1 MDIERDGAMKAEER
15 SRRRRPLRVVVVLI
29 LVLVAL
35 AAAGA
40 ATVAVATLGVRG
52 ELEEGRRSLDRG
64 RRALSDGRLTDATHT
79 FEEAL
84 RAFQAADGESNS
96 GLSTVGRYLPVLG
109 RTLDVT
115 AALADAGD
123 HTARAGLAMSAAIE
137 RLPGGLN
144 ALAPAE
150 GALPIEAL
158 ASLAEPL
165 EKARAETALAV
176 DAVRSSPAGTL
187 PGPVADA
194 RHQALERIEEAEHA
208 LESWS
213 ALALGVPEFAGA
225 EGPRRYLFFA
235 ENPAELRG
243 TGGLWGAFAILRIE
257 EGRLSFSSFRP
268 IQSLRNL
275 PPDEAPAP
283 NPDYR
288 RNYERWGAPGYWLSI
303 NMTPDFPSAARAA
316 LGTWSAIGGERM
328 DGVLSADP
336 FTLKHLLDVTGG
348 VHLSRPRIVVTSKN
362 VVPLLSNKAFAL
374 FPDPRIRKSLLGQVS
389 LAVFDRFLN
398 LEGRV
403 VPRLRAIGRSVADG
417 HLKIYT
423 IDEAM
428 QGALAQAG
436 LDNGLRA
443 DGAADLLAVVVNSG
457 SGGKV
462 DFFAERTVDHSV
474 TLHPGSDSTAVTVTT
489 IENGAPTTGQPRY
502 VIGPHIGRAGDNI
515 PLISVF
521 CGSRCRLVGA
531 ERDGDRIS
539 MFTGSELGYRYY
551 QDYFTIP
558 SEATRVLTVRTETP
572 ESWRG
577 DSTSGTYRL
586 AVLGQTT
593 IRPTRGTVR
602 IAAPPGMHFT
612 DVSEGFHVR
621 NDVATWDGVLQRG
634 FTLEVSFEAASLPVR
649 VWRALRDLF

>member
-1 MDIERDGAMKAEER
+1 MEIERDGVTKTQER
-15 SRRRRPLRVVVVLI
+15 RRRRPLRVLVI
-29 LVLVAL
+29 LVLVVAAL

-40 ATVAVATLGVRG
+40 ALVAVATLGVRG
-52 ELEEGRRSLDRG
+52 ELEQGRRSLDRG
-64 RRALSDGRLTDATHT
+64 RRALLDGRLADASDT
-79 FEEAL
+79 FGEAL
-84 RAFQAADGESNS
+84 GSFQAAEGESTS

-115 AALADAGD
+115 AALADAGG
-123 HTARAGLAMSAAIE
+123 HTARAGLAMSAAIDG
-137 RLPGGLN
+137 LPGGLD
-144 ALAPAE
+144 ALAPTR
-150 GALPIEAL
+150 GALPIGAL

-165 EKARAETALAV
+165 EEARSETAIAV
-176 DAVRSSPAGTL
+176 DAIRSSPTGTL

-194 RHQALERIEEAEHA
+194 RRQALARIEEAEHA

-213 ALALGVPEFAGA
+213 ALALGVPEFAGS

-243 TGGLWGAFAILRIE
+243 TGGIWGAFAILRIE
-257 EGRLSFSSFRP
+257 DGRLSFSSFRP
-268 IQSLRNL
+268 VQSLRNL
-275 PPDEAPAP
+275 PPDEAPSP

-316 LGTWSAIGGERM
+316 LGTWEAIGGEEL

-336 FTLKHLLDVTGG
+336 FTLQHLLEVTGG
-348 VHLSRPRIVVTSKN
+348 VHLSRPRFVVTSKN
-362 VVPLLSNKAFAL
+362 VVPLLSNKAFSL

-389 LAVFDRFLN
+389 LAVFDRFLS

-403 VPRLRAIGRSVADG
+403 IPRLRAIGRSVGEG

-423 IDEAM
+423 SDDAM
-428 QGALAQAG
+428 QGALGQAR
-436 LDNGLRA
+436 LDNALRA
-443 DGAADLLAVVVNSG
+443 GGAGDLLAVVVNSG

-462 DFFAERTVDHSV
+462 DFFAGRTVDHSV
-474 TLHPGSDSTAVTVTT
+474 TLHQGSDSTAVTVTT

-531 ERDGDRIS
+531 ERDGERIS

-558 SEATRVLTVRTETP
+558 SEATGVLTVRTETP
-572 ESWRG
+572 ESWKG
-577 DSTSGTYRL
+577 DSSSGTYTL

-602 IAAPPGMHFT
+602 ITAPPGMHFT

-621 NDVATWDGVLQRG
+621 NGVATWDGVIQRG
-634 FTLEVSFEAASLPVR
+634 LTLEVSFEAASLPVR